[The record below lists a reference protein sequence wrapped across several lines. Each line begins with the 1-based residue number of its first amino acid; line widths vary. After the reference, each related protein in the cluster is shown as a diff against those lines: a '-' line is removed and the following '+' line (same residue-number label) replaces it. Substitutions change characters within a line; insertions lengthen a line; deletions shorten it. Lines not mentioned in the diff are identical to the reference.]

1 MDIGSI
7 LLGIVVT
14 AAISF
19 PFALMI
25 RGQRKRTRRI
35 LNHLSEL
42 ANKHNA
48 KLGLH
53 EVCGE
58 LVIGFDD
65 NQNKLFFLKIIN
77 EQHTEAIIDLQDVQ
91 HCKLVNNS
99 KVLYREK
106 GNVNLIDKISIAF
119 TFKTKGKT
127 EESLLIYDADES
139 LQLTGE
145 LQLGE
150 KWVSLINDRLKNKN
164 G

>member
-7 LLGIVVT
+7 ILGIVVT
-14 AAISF
+14 AAISL
-19 PFALMI
+19 PFAFMI

-35 LNHLSEL
+35 LNLLDEL
-42 ANKHNA
+42 ASKHNS

-53 EVCGE
+53 EVCGD
-58 LVIGFDD
+58 LVIGLDE
-65 NQNKLFFLKIIN
+65 NQNKLFFLRLLN
-77 EQHTEAIIDLQDVQ
+77 DHQTEACIDLQDVQ

-106 GNVNLIDKISIAF
+106 GNLNIIDKLSISF
-119 TFKTKGKT
+119 SSKTKGKS

-139 LQLTGE
+139 LQLSGE